1 MIALTWPH
9 PTPLHRLP
17 AGAKLLALVVWTA
30 TVMMI
35 DRPEVLAACLALTL
49 SVYGLC
55 GTGFLRA
62 GLRVLRP
69 VLPLLLVIAL
79 WHLWLGELQAGAVMV
94 LRFGTAILA
103 ANLVTMTSRLDAL
116 TAVLARVAAPLRH
129 VGLPPAT
136 LALAVA
142 LMIRT
147 VPVTADRH
155 ARLSDAWRARAAG
168 RPRWRI
174 VTPTL
179 LGALDDSERLADA
192 LRARGGLS

>member
-9 PTPLHRLP
+9 PTPLHRLR
-17 AGAKLLALVVWTA
+17 AGPKLLALVVWTA

-35 DRPEVLAACLALTL
+35 DRPEVLLGCLALTL
-49 SVYGLC
+49 LAYAVC
-55 GTGFLRA
+55 GWRFTRA

-79 WHLWLGELQAGAVMV
+79 WHLWLEEVRAGAVMV

-116 TAVLARVAAPLRH
+116 AAVLAWVAAPLRH
-129 VGLPPAT
+129 VGLPPAVP
-136 LALAVA
+136 AMAVA

-147 VPVTADRH
+147 VPVTAERY
-155 ARLSDAWRARAAG
+155 ARLTDAWRARATG
-168 RPRWRI
+168 KPRWRV